1 MSDMLFVA
9 VSHSLSLHI
18 FSLDDRCKQM
28 SDDERALIKEKLDPT
43 ARYVRDFSV
52 CDTPT
57 KEKKSLLYEFP
68 NPLN

>member
-9 VSHSLSLHI
+9 VSHSLSPHI

-43 ARYVRDFSV
+43 ARYVRHFS
-52 CDTPT
+52 CMRHPNKGK
-57 KEKKSLLYEFP
+57 KEFVV
-68 NPLN
+68 